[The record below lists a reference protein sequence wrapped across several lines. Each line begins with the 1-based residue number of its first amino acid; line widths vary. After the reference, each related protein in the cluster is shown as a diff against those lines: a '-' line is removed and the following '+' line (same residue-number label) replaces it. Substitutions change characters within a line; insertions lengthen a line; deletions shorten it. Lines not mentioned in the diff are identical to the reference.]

1 MKSLAPL
8 LAVAVVCFASADVRA
23 EAAPPY
29 AVSGIVSGKV
39 QMVGFRAMILRQA
52 IAFNLVGY
60 AKNLENQTVEFVLQ
74 GDQKRIDQAIKIIQQ
89 GTDKSSDV
97 MVKTSKAKPDENLS
111 TFTVIAWTST
121 TRMITTPYDLVFTV
135 RKDDSKISEKDANK
149 AYHQILVDT
158 LKGDDL
164 KKVNEDGD

>member
-39 QMVGFRAMILRQA
+39 
-52 IAFNLVGY
+52 
-60 AKNLENQTVEFVLQ
+60 Q